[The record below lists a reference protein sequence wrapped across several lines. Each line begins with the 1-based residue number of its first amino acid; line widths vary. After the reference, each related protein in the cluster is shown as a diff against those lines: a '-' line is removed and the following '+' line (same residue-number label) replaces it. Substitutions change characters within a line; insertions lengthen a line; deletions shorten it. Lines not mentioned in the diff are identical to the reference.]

1 MKEYYRVKYSDY
13 GYGKIFKNYDLS
25 YKGYKIEIESYT
37 GSITLKKYKL
47 FSDGVRELIGIPII
61 IEYDTNTKRYYDIIT
76 GEEYVETIEKVGNQ
90 YLVNKGGNLEL
101 YFSKYSNKLS
111 VNTVAENLRKLTPFE
126 IEAYSIA
133 MSNLKKAADER
144 NKIINNE
151 RKKSENYIE
160 TFKRNRKK

>member
-47 FSDGVRELIGIPII
+47 FSDGVRELIGISTI

-76 GEEYVETIEKVGNQ
+76 GEEYVEKIQKKCDQ

-151 RKKSENYIE
+151 RKKVK
-160 TFKRNRKK
+160 TT

>member
-47 FSDGVRELIGIPII
+47 FSNRVAKWIYIPII

-151 RKKSENYIE
+151 RKKVK
-160 TFKRNRKK
+160 TT